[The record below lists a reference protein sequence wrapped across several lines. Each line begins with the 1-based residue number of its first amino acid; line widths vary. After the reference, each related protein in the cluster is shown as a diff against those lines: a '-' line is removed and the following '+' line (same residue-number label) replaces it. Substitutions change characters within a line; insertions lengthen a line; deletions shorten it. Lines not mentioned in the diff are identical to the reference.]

1 MRLAASA
8 LTLSVACVALCS
20 TLPAVAAPAAVGSG
34 PDPSVSAGE
43 KTFSIANDALE
54 IRVDARSAS
63 LAGVRWKHA
72 GSMREFPLV
81 RAETLRFGIPV
92 GTWDGHEVAGREAS
106 GFGVRRRT
114 ADSITLGA
122 TTFATTEG
130 AFPLDVE
137 VDYRLERDNLVARL
151 RVRNLGPASITAITF
166 PAIGVAPAT
175 DASET
180 LSTTSGPQR
189 LRTLFSDNRI
199 RTHHDPFERLDP
211 EDVRGWGYDDP
222 AFSTKAL
229 EYPSGFL
236 LHSAWMH
243 YGAKDFGVGI
253 ESRDRTFQSQFALIE
268 RRLVRDRES
277 MAANRRTY
285 ELSWRWV
292 PHVARGES
300 WESPDIHL
308 RFDGGDWHGIARQHR
323 EWLAGWV
330 QRPIVAQKFRDS
342 LGWVSR
348 GVSDFDQIPAL
359 ARDALDAGI
368 PYLLIY
374 GWYGRGM
381 SGLSYDFVPQ
391 ASLGGEASLRRN
403 LRAARDLGAY
413 PLAWY
418 NGTTTSEIM
427 PEHREYG
434 RDWVAVN
441 RHGGVVIDGRWTL
454 FDPDR
459 PPSTEDAS
467 TLMNYDMATPAG
479 PFNVD
484 NVRRM
489 ILDYGFSG
497 FEMDQGAKNFPSY
510 RQSGEPGRPELRYT
524 TGAREVY
531 AAARDIV
538 KTQDPDNVIIGEG
551 YSDFMNQYVDSTWTF
566 EGGQVSLPQSTYS
579 RYSLPW
585 VTMPAGIFEPDERL
599 VNQAFL
605 LNAPLDI
612 FLDLRAHPEFSSRL
626 RRLRQLKQAVQRYL
640 YDWNY
645 SDDEGFTLRTIAGSA
660 LQAKSYVA
668 PDGLGLAV
676 VVINSGAR
684 TEEGALEIP
693 GAEPDGITVHRLD
706 QPVAMPARGTPVALQ
721 LSAYDVNVFV
731 VERLRQ

>member
-1 MRLAASA
+1 MRRAASL
-8 LTLSVACVALCS
+8 LTLSVACVAICDAS
-20 TLPAVAAPAAVGSG
+20 PTVAASPAANAV
-34 PDPSVSAGE
+34 PARSATPIPQ
-43 KTFSIANDALE
+43 TFSIANDALE
-54 IRVDARSAS
+54 VRVDARSAS
-63 LAGVRWKHA
+63 LAGVRWQHA
-72 GSMREFPLV
+72 GAMREFPLIP
-81 RAETLRFGIPV
+81 AEMLRLVIPV
-92 GTWDGHEVAGREAS
+92 GTWDGHEVSGREAS
-106 GFGVRRRT
+106 NFTVRRRNP
-114 ADSITLGA
+114 DSITLGA
-122 TTFATTEG
+122 ATFATPEG
-130 AFPLDVE
+130 VFPLDVE
-137 VDYRLERDNLVARL
+137 LDYRLERDSLVARL
-151 RVRNLGPASITAITF
+151 RVRNLGTASITAITF
-166 PAIGVAPAT
+166 PALGVAPAA
-175 DASET
+175 DDSET

-189 LRTLFSDNRI
+189 LRATFSDNRI
-199 RTHHDPFERLDP
+199 RTQHDPFERLDP
-211 EDVRGWGYDDP
+211 EDVRGWGYNDP

-236 LHSAWMH
+236 LNSAWMH

-268 RRLVRDRES
+268 RKLVRDRES
-277 MAANRRTY
+277 AAANRRTY

-292 PHVARGES
+292 PRVAPGES
-300 WESPDIHL
+300 WESPDIYL

-323 EWLAGWV
+323 EWLAGWLH
-330 QRPIVAQKFRDS
+330 RPLVAQKFRNS

-381 SGLSYDFVPQ
+381 NGLSYDFFAQ
-391 ASLGGEASLRRN
+391 DALGGEASLRRN
-403 LRAARDLGAY
+403 LRAARELGAY

-427 PEHREYG
+427 PGHRAHG
-434 RDWVAVN
+434 HDWVAVN
-441 RHGGVVIDGRWTL
+441 RHGGIVIDGRWTL

-467 TLMNYDMATPAG
+467 TLMNYDMATPAAA
-479 PFNVD
+479 FNVD

-489 ILDYGFSG
+489 ILDYGFAG

-510 RQSGEPGRPELRYT
+510 AESGAPGRPELRYT

-538 KTQDPDNVIIGEG
+538 KAQDPDNVIIGEG
-551 YSDFMNQYVDSTWTF
+551 YSDLMNQYVDSTWTF

-585 VTMPAGIFEPDERL
+585 VTMPAGIFEPDDRV
-599 VNQAFL
+599 VNEAFL
-605 LNAPLDI
+605 LNAPLDV
-612 FLDLRAHPEFSSRL
+612 FLDLRAHPDFTSRL
-626 RRLRQLKQAVQRYL
+626 RRLQQLKQAVQHYL
-640 YDWNY
+640 YDWNF
-645 SDDEGFTLRTIAGSA
+645 SDDEGFTLHTAAGSA
-660 LQAKSYVA
+660 LLAKSYLA
-668 PDGLGLAV
+668 PDGRGIAV

-684 TEEGALEIP
+684 AEEGALEIA
-693 GAEPDGITVHRLD
+693 GAEPNGITVHRLE
-706 QPVAMPARGTPVALQ
+706 QPRAAAVRDAPVVLQ
-721 LSAYDVNVFV
+721 LAAYDVNVFV